1 MSNEDK
7 RYLGDVLINAE
18 NYERQKQFFRDIIE
32 SYQWKFGGNFDA
44 ATLQEMVPEDFA
56 TKEQGEKADLAIL
69 SPLLLGKTEI
79 TNLSDYQYI
88 YTDAIRLDR
97 EDTGLDILEWY
108 QDLGNDNLTEALID
122 IYNQVMDIRDA
133 LQNNIDEKLD
143 VNTYNKFI
151 TDDYTPLKN
160 SISGISET
168 FTDENED
175 EVTKFN
181 ADLVNGL
188 RFILITQDA
197 YDALPSASKT
207 YWRNVYIIKKPS
219 EIPPDYADPMHLQ
232 LTDGYT
238 FRVNNGYLQVSN
250 GLTTE
255 WKNICTLD
263 ELLSGANFDNII
275 QSFIEEGD
283 YVIANESIIN
293 SILNISPT
301 TVNDNWQ
308 SYPFLSSSLHDNFVE
323 DILINNSSI
332 NVNTSLDNDGFK
344 TVNLDL
350 NTIID
355 NKLNP
360 AVSNLNNIIDTE
372 KAKIT
377 TAQQNISSI
386 QTQIGTLN
394 TSNTNH
400 ESSLNTIQNQLDNI
414 NNTLTSVN
422 TNINNL
428 SNAIGNW
435 VTVNIPGLKYT
446 SGSTTYQSYCMYN
459 DKLKLAHVHLT
470 FGMYIDKNDLG
481 TERSVHKSKNTYE
494 SYYVYAR
501 PHGNTAFHPSAINPL
516 DLVKIDHNGKLVVL
530 TKRTSAPNK
539 IVQIICSWTYKYWRK
554 SDYY

>member
-1 MSNEDK
+1 MSDGDK

-44 ATLQEMVPEDFA
+44 ATLQEKIPEDFA

-79 TNLSDYQYI
+79 ANLSDSQYI
-88 YTDAIRLDR
+88 YTDAVKLDR
-97 EDTGLDILEWY
+97 EDTGFDILEWY
-108 QDLGNDNLTEALID
+108 QDLENDNLTEALID
-122 IYNQVMDIRDA
+122 IYNQVMDIQGV
-133 LQNNIDEKLD
+133 LQNNINEKLD
-143 VNTYNKFI
+143 IDRYNEFI

-160 SISGISET
+160 SLSSVFET
-168 FTDENED
+168 FIDENED

-197 YDALPSASKT
+197 YDALPIASKT
-207 YWRNVYIIKKPS
+207 CWRNVYIIKKPS
-219 EIPPDYADPMHLQ
+219 EIPPDYADPMHWQ

-238 FRVNNGYLQVSN
+238 FRVSDGYLQISN

-263 ELLSGANFDNII
+263 ELLSGANLNNII
-275 QSFIEEGD
+275 QNFIEEGN

-293 SILNISPT
+293 SLLNISPAI
-301 TVNDNWQ
+301 VDENWQ
-308 SYPFLSSSLHDNFVE
+308 NYPFLSSSLHENFVK
-323 DILINNSSI
+323 DILINDSAT
-332 NVNTSLDNDGFK
+332 NVNTSLDNNGFK
-344 TVNLDL
+344 IVDLDL
-350 NTIID
+350 NTVID

-360 AVSNLNNIIDTE
+360 AISNLNNIINTE
-372 KAKIT
+372 KTKIS

-386 QTQIGTLN
+386 QTQIDTLN
-394 TSNTNH
+394 TNNTNH
-400 ESSLNTIQNQLDNI
+400 ETSLTNIQNQLNNI

-428 SNAIGNW
+428 SNSIGDW
-435 VTVNIPGLKYT
+435 ITVNIPGLKYT
-446 SGSTTYQSYCMYN
+446 SGSTTYQSWCMYN
-459 DKLKLAHVHLT
+459 DKLKLAHVYLS
-470 FGMYIDKNDLG
+470 FGMYIDKDNLDVASSI
-481 TERSVHKSKNTYE
+481 RKNKNTYE
-494 SYYVYAR
+494 SYYVYAK
-501 PHGNTAFHPSAINPL
+501 PHSNTSYFPSAGNPL
-516 DLVKIDHNGKLVVL
+516 DFVKIGPNGEVIVL
-530 TKRTSAPNK
+530 TKRTSAPNQ
-539 IVQIICSWTYKYWRK
+539 IVHILSTWTYKYQRK